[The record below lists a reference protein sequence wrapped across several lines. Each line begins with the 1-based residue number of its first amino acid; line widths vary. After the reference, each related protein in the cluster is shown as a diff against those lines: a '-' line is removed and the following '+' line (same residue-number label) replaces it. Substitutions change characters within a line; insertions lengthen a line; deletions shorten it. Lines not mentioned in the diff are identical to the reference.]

1 MHKQRKARRHETSN
15 HLRKRCLQ
23 TLEAG
28 KAQEP
33 KPPGSCTKTYKET
46 IYATFSKKAQYQPK
60 TRGSPEKHNKARH
73 RLQVSARPWLP
84 GCGRG
89 LKAVAG
95 KARRRVQQPPRQ
107 HPDLRKWPG
116 VHPGRTETLA
126 PAISSPPLRFRHR
139 GDPARARR
147 SEALNPSREK
157 CHPKL
162 QVARL
167 GLDLSTWPDSPL
179 LRNRSFSPYD
189 PSHGYLAGATE
200 KGLGVRGGRT
210 KHAHTHRQQD

>member
-28 KAQEP
+28 NAQ
-33 KPPGSCTKTYKET
+33 KPTKKPSTQPFPTKT
-46 IYATFSKKAQYQPK
+46 QYQPK
-60 TRGSPEKHNKARH
+60 TGGSPEKHNKARH

-116 VHPGRTETLA
+116 VHPGRTEMFA
-126 PAISSPPLRFRHR
+126 PAISSPPFVFVIGEIRHDAPRPSIQVGKSATRNSKLR
-139 GDPARARR
+139 D
-147 SEALNPSREK
+147 
-157 CHPKL
+157 
-162 QVARL
+162 L
-167 GLDLSTWPDSPL
+167 GWI
-179 LRNRSFSPYD
+179 
-189 PSHGYLAGATE
+189 
-200 KGLGVRGGRT
+200 
-210 KHAHTHRQQD
+210 